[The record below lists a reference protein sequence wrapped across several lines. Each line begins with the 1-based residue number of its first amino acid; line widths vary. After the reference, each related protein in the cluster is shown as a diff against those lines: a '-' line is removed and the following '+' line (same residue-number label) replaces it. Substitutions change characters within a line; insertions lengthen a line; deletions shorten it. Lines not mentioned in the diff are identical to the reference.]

1 MKLPKPDVDRN
12 AKIFRT
18 YPILVLC
25 RVCQNS
31 RAEWATDHSGG
42 LLPWIVLIRAFS
54 LYCIINNK
62 VWLRLFFR
70 RIVHRGE
77 KLVEGEVVEFTEYR
91 KRYYGRNV
99 TAILEMR
106 NIQFCIFDDILL

>member
-1 MKLPKPDVDRN
+1 MPDRFESRFFRKFMKLPKPDVDRN

-42 LLPWIVLIRAFS
+42 LLPW
-54 LYCIINNK
+54 
-62 VWLRLFFR
+62 
-70 RIVHRGE
+70 RGSS
-77 KLVEGEVVEFTEYR
+77 
-91 KRYYGRNV
+91 
-99 TAILEMR
+99 
-106 NIQFCIFDDILL
+106 